1 MHVRKLLDKSVGF
14 QPNVWSPI
22 SGNVNVI
29 NVIQDIKNGKYK
41 SEINQLRQFLI
52 AGNDEQY
59 QINKMKLSGVTFSAS
74 FRGKKRSRDAILS
87 YSELL
92 VIDIDKLGLEEV
104 DRVRQILLKAEHVAS
119 FWNSPSNLG
128 VKGLIPLDF
137 SLVTDQF
144 DANLLHKAAFA
155 RLVKHFYEMHSITLD
170 KSGGDVTRLCFCSY
184 DPELVLKKEA
194 KKFQIDNEDFEAE
207 IGNVQERSVQKV
219 KTMLRKGFLNPE
231 GRNKA
236 HDRSRIQ
243 SIIKFLSKRNLSITR
258 KYPQWYKVAYAISST
273 FTYDIGAKYYLRL
286 CRLDQER
293 YDEIS
298 SMNMLRYC
306 YENNKGQITFSTV
319 VYLAKQQ
326 GYKEI

>member
-1 MHVRKLLDKSVGF
+1 MHVRKLLDKIVGF

-22 SGNVNVI
+22 SGNVIVI
-29 NVIQDIKNGKYK
+29 DVIQDIKNGKYK
-41 SEINQLRQFLI
+41 SEINQLRQFLQ

-59 QINKMKLSGVTFSAS
+59 QINKIKLSGVTFSAS
-74 FRGKKRSRDAILS
+74 FRGKKRSGDEILS

-92 VIDIDKLGLEEV
+92 VIDIDKLGLKDV
-104 DRVRQILLKAEHVAS
+104 DGVRQILLKEEHVAS

-144 DANLLHKAAFA
+144 HPNLLHKAAFS

-170 KSGGDVTRLCFCSY
+170 KSGSDITRLCFCSY

-194 KKFQIDNEDFEAE
+194 KKFQIDNKDFEAE
-207 IGNVQERSVQKV
+207 KGNVQKRSVQKV
-219 KTMLRKGFLNPE
+219 KTTLRKGLFNPE
-231 GRNKA
+231 GRNKPR
-236 HDRSRIQ
+236 DRSRIQ

-258 KYPQWYKVAYAISST
+258 EFEHWYRVAYAISST
-273 FTYDIGAKYYLRL
+273 FTYDIGDKYYLRL

-293 YDEIS
+293 HDEIS
-298 SMNMLRYC
+298 SKNMLIYC